1 MGEII
6 NPHVNGKPR
15 VEQIIQ
21 PLIVALLIL
30 QIKYYLVDRIC
41 IAVCLQL
48 GYIKGIDLAE
58 RLLHVK
64 IRKNRGQTAAH
75 LRRIY
80 GFHQFP
86 VHGPVRDENHAG
98 RGLFHPPDNSHP
110 VQPADQKEDGY
121 RRHPVEYEQLSGEF
135 PGILRQ
141 IQIDQNPAA
150 HAGDILDAAGQLHQQ
165 FPVKDLPVEII
176 RHIQNQGDHGDC
188 HRNLFVNAQFVPLF
202 FRNQQFCKQQ
212 IKTFHRENVQNR
224 KVYVLQPPVFLQF
237 IHIEASE
244 RQFLTSR

>member
-1 MGEII
+1 M
-6 NPHVNGKPR
+6 NGKPR
-15 VEQIIQ
+15 VQQIIQ

-141 IQIDQNPAA
+141 IQIDQNSAA

-165 FPVKDLPVEII
+165 LPVQNLPVEII

-188 HRNLFVNAQFVPLF
+188 HRNLFVNAQLVPLF
-202 FRNQQFCKQQ
+202 FRNQQLCKQQ
-212 IKTFHRENVQNR
+212 I
-224 KVYVLQPPVFLQF
+224 
-237 IHIEASE
+237 
-244 RQFLTSR
+244 